1 MNNKPFSPLIFLS
14 SLGAGGISI
23 IPFAFMQYT
32 TEHGS
37 GLIQRA
43 DIKHNALSGL
53 YLLSQYGL
61 ETIMLVFIA
70 LHLLLTIAHV
80 KGLWQFLHSNRL
92 VAVVKNPLAS
102 PTLMAPFISIV
113 MTMNVVIGPL
123 RYFTPWLADNLQL
136 VMLPALLFWSLIY
149 VALLG
154 TVMYLLQHAFVQK
167 FDTSQISFSWL
178 LHPFAI
184 GMLTVTGM
192 GFAALSNAPMIAN
205 TAAFMSLVSGSMGIF
220 LLVITTIIIFQNFFS
235 GAGLGDKKT
244 LPSILIIIPN
254 ITLYAISAF
263 RFGHYLEHQHGAHLD
278 SYFAIVTGIS
288 FAIETWYFLF
298 GLLLL
303 KKYFQK
309 DYFNQE
315 YYVTQWG
322 LICPIVAYSV
332 LASFTYKAFTPS
344 FVFYGLSITFMLIAI
359 IFFFDLISRYLR
371 CCGVIPKS
379 KKMVCQ

>member
-1 MNNKPFSPLIFLS
+1 MNKKPFSPLIFLS

-23 IPFAFMQYT
+23 MPFAFMQYT

-43 DIKHNALSGL
+43 DINHNALSGL
-53 YLLSQYGL
+53 SLLSQYGL
-61 ETIMLVFIA
+61 ETIMLVFVT

-80 KGLWQFLHSNRL
+80 DGLWQFLRSDKL
-92 VAVVKNPLAS
+92 VKVIQDPLAS
-102 PTLMAPFISIV
+102 PALMAPFISIV
-113 MTMNVVIGPL
+113 MTMNVVIGPV
-123 RYFTPWLADNLQL
+123 RYFTPWLANNLQT

-149 VALLG
+149 VALLT
-154 TVMYLLQHAFVQK
+154 TVMYLLQQAFIQK
-167 FDTSQISFSWL
+167 FDVSKISFSWL

-192 GFAALSNAPMIAN
+192 GFAALAKSPIIAN
-205 TAAFMSLVSGSMGIF
+205 TAAFMSLVSGSMGVF
-220 LLVITTIIIFQNFFS
+220 LLVIATIIVFQNFFA
-235 GAGLGDKKT
+235 GTGLGDKKA
-244 LPSILIIIPN
+244 LPSVLIVIPN

-278 SYFAIVTGIS
+278 SYFAIVTAIS
-288 FAIETWYFLF
+288 FAIETWYLLF

-303 KKYFQK
+303 KNYFKK
-309 DYFNQE
+309 DYFHQE

-332 LASFTYKAFTPS
+332 LASFTYKAFMPS
-344 FVFYGLSITFMLIAI
+344 FIFYGLAITFMLVAI
-359 IFFFDLISRYLR
+359 VFFFDLISRYLR
-371 CCGVIPKS
+371 CRGVIPQS